1 MPAWEEYKQIAK
13 DRGALALELF
23 VVQTTPV
30 GTPEQLQ
37 KTLPAHLAYQR
48 QLEASGKLFL
58 AGPMSDDT
66 GELMQGVGLII
77 YRAASLEEADKLA
90 SADPMHSE
98 NVRSYSLR
106 KWLVNEGSPR
116 LATGLSAQSV
126 TLS

>member
-1 MPAWEEYKQIAK
+1 
-13 DRGALALELF
+13 
-23 VVQTTPV
+23 
-30 GTPEQLQ
+30 
-37 KTLPAHLAYQR
+37 
-48 QLEASGKLFL
+48 
-58 AGPMSDDT
+58 
-66 GELMQGVGLII
+66 MQGVGLII

-98 NVRSYSLR
+98 RVRSYSLR